1 MLARVLFI
9 RLGGLILILT
19 NTASV
24 TTGRLIPRGG
34 NSTFFIAMVEPSSVY
49 TKAGGGF
56 VLQSTLLNFNYW
68 CGRAALLL
76 RKAHQE
82 STPPHLLTFGGL
94 LCFWEAVC
102 DLKVVGE
109 IMADVG
115 LFAPKMTP
123 R

>member
-34 NSTFFIAMVEPSSVY
+34 NSTFFIAMVELPSVY

-56 VLQSTLLNFNYW
+56 VSSV
-68 CGRAALLL
+68 
-76 RKAHQE
+76 H
-82 STPPHLLTFGGL
+82 
-94 LCFWEAVC
+94 
-102 DLKVVGE
+102 VVK
-109 IMADVG
+109 
-115 LFAPKMTP
+115 F
-123 R
+123 